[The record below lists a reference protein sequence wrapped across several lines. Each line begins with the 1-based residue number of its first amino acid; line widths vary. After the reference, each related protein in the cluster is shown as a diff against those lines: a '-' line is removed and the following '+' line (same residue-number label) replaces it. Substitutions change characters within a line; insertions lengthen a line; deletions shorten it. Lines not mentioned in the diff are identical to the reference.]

1 MRSII
6 CIVLKWVIADTA
18 PAPAFIYWELTI
30 AGQPLASVSHSSA
43 GHVLI
48 RHMPFIV

>member
-6 CIVLKWVIADTA
+6 CIVLKWVIADA
-18 PAPAFIYWELTI
+18 ALVPAFIYWELTI
-30 AGQPLASVSHSSA
+30 ASRPLASISHGAA